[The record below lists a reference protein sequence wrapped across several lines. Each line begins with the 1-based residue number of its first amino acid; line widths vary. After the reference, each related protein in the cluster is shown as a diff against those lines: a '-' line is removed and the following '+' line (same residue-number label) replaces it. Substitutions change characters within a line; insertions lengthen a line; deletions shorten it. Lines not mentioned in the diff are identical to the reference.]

1 MNIFR
6 NNYDE
11 NLIRIDEPYTKDNE
25 NYYCKLTYNNNPF
38 IVKTNNI
45 CKCFNKIQNDSL
57 IISFLDQDYALWIE
71 NLYIYLRNYIK
82 NISDNWF
89 DEPLSFEDLYDYF
102 TCPLKSSIK
111 YKSYDLICSVDK
123 NNTLFTDENGVII
136 DDENIFNKNMIPT
149 LHFKG
154 IKFNGRRIYIDI
166 EVKNI
171 VFLNNNEKVHNT
183 EQITNTE
190 EVHNTE
196 QITNTEE
203 VNNTEQISNT
213 EEVNN
218 NEEVCNT
225 EEVNNT
231 EQISNT
237 EEVNNTEQISNTEE
251 VTNNE
256 EIHNTEEVSMSQDNN
271 SKDSN
276 DLEEVNNLDFDKDTD
291 VFNIN
296 NNLLLEVYE
305 KMNIIIKEDFKTQ
318 LKNILLKKKIKI
330 KIDLEELFESDDE
343 DSY

>member
-136 DDENIFNKNMIPT
+136 DDESIFNKNMIPT

-171 VFLNNNEKVHNT
+171 VFLNNNEEVNNT
-183 EQITNTE
+183 EQINNTEEARNTEEVTNNE

-196 QITNTEE
+196 QKSNSEE
-203 VNNTEQISNT
+203 VT
-213 EEVNN
+213 N

-225 EEVNNT
+225 EEV
-231 EQISNT
+231 
-237 EEVNNTEQISNTEE
+237 
-251 VTNNE
+251 
-256 EIHNTEEVSMSQDNN
+256 SMSQDNI